1 MLTAVAIV
9 AVLLAAAGAWFA
21 YDAFTRPIVV
31 TPDRA
36 ELTALD
42 AQLTRIQDEL
52 RPIAT
57 AFTSQTDTET
67 GGVIDVDAYRMRI
80 AKVRDLV
87 DSTSDLAAT
96 SKESLEIRD
105 LVLTGGSEVVAGMY
119 EALDALVADDPDAAT
134 AAAGHVD
141 EGLANL
147 QAARRLLDVLLGRT
161 QIT

>member
-1 MLTAVAIV
+1 VLTAVAIV
-9 AVLLAAAGAWFA
+9 ALLLAAAGAWFA
-21 YDAFTRPIVV
+21 YDAFTRPIVA

-42 AQLTRIQDEL
+42 AQLTRIQDEF

-57 AFTSQTDTET
+57 AFTSQTGTET
-67 GGVIDVDAYRMRI
+67 GGIIDVDAYR
-80 AKVRDLV
+80 AQVANVRDLV

-96 SKESLEIRD
+96 SKEALEIRD
-105 LVLTGGSEVVAGMY
+105 LVLTGGSEVVAGMN
-119 EALDALVADDPDAAT
+119 EALDALVADDPDASD